1 MINNQLNNNKMK
13 KDFYV
18 SPSVRLFNFESS
30 KSLLTSGS
38 EYSSSSSL
46 EGFEDNGDNIT
57 W

>member
-1 MINNQLNNNKMK
+1 MK